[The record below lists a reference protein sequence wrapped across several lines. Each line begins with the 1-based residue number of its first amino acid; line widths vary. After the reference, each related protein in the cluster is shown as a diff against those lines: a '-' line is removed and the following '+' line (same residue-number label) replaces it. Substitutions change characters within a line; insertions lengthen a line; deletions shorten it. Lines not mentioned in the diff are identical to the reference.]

1 MRSSSVVIGQL
12 CHATQP
18 VGRESETRAGTGSSA
33 TRMANRAYP
42 SPSYATRS
50 TQWYDADFAN
60 SGASEASQPVTLH
73 ETRGWR
79 RGPAPGARRAST
91 HRSNGSVGRRGSRLL
106 ASVLFA
112 KVISSSSV
120 GVEPAGAPP
129 PGSASVSPMAR
140 TASPRVDV
148 VTGPHCCPEVAQLQG
163 DGRAHAPGIRR
174 PSSVVYQ
181 KAPGAET
188 PKSVTCL

>member
-18 VGRESETRAGTGSSA
+18 VGTESETRAGTGSSA

-60 SGASEASQPVTLH
+60 SGATEASQPVTFH

-79 RGPAPGARRAST
+79 RGPAPGARRAPP
-91 HRSNGSVGRRGSRLL
+91 HRSTGPGGRRGWGLL
-106 ASVLFA
+106 TSVPVATAITASSAGL
-112 KVISSSSV
+112 
-120 GVEPAGAPP
+120 GPAG
-129 PGSASVSPMAR
+129 
-140 TASPRVDV
+140 
-148 VTGPHCCPEVAQLQG
+148 
-163 DGRAHAPGIRR
+163 
-174 PSSVVYQ
+174 
-181 KAPGAET
+181 
-188 PKSVTCL
+188 